1 MNEMTDS
8 KSMSLSCLCDRMFF
22 SDVDC
27 EYTFVVECK
36 QFNNIHTK
44 PFSCNKQSHT
54 LNVKINVSQPKNRNL
69 YQ

>member
-1 MNEMTDS
+1 MLVWQNV
-8 KSMSLSCLCDRMFF
+8 F

-54 LNVKINVSQPKNRNL
+54 LNVKVDVSQPKNKPVSMINEL
-69 YQ
+69 SNPLFMLK